1 MTDIREHISARGTA
15 ASLLTSRFSRHPER
29 YFEIFRVLRKYRL
42 HHVIAELGMS
52 HRHDDDLDELPP
64 PNGLH
69 TDQDDDHGK
78 QLASAL
84 EELGPCFIKLGQLLS
99 TRPDL
104 LPPDYIRALSRL
116 QDTIQPVP
124 AERIMQIVQAELQA
138 PIGELFQSF
147 DEEPL
152 ATASMAQVHR
162 AVLRD
167 GSEVAV
173 KVQRPGVRQRIEID
187 LEVLREIAHFAA
199 RHTDV
204 GARYGLVQMVH
215 ELEMSLHQELDFR
228 LEAENTRRIG
238 RQIAGFAKLC
248 TPTVYTEY
256 TSPRVLTLSFLRGR
270 HLADVSREEM
280 LELNPKGIAADLLS
294 AYMKQIAI
302 DGVFHCD
309 PHPGNILLTEDGRLA
324 LMDFGMVGR
333 FDAGQKDKMILF
345 LLAFSER
352 LGERVAETFLDMIE
366 QPEDLDQHGFTQDIC
381 GLVSRY
387 HDLSGGRLGLGTA
400 LLDLTRLAYSNRVP
414 VPTSMTLLGKTMLNL
429 DGAISVLS
437 PELDPVELIRNYMLD
452 VMMKRVGDQLSPG
465 RVFAWVLDMKHLFEN
480 APRRTDIILG
490 KLADD
495 RLTVRMN
502 VEHLD
507 DATRSLSRA
516 ATRLAVG
523 VVAGSVLIGGG
534 QVLSALIRTGAIGR
548 RNGTR

>member
-1 MTDIREHISARGTA
+1 MTDLKQHFVARGP
-15 ASLLTSRFSRHPER
+15 ASNLLTSRFSKHPER
-29 YFEIFRVLRKYRL
+29 YLEIFRVFRKYEL
-42 HHVIAELGMS
+42 HHIIAELGMS
-52 HRHDDDLDELPP
+52 HHHDDDLDELPS
-64 PNGLH
+64 PNGH
-69 TDQDDDHGK
+69 DADGDDHGV

-104 LPPDYIRALSRL
+104 LPADYIHALSRL

-124 AERIMQIVQAELQA
+124 AERIMQIIQAELHA
-138 PIGELFQSF
+138 PVDELFQCF
-147 DEEPL
+147 DHQPL

-167 GSEVAV
+167 GSEVAI

-187 LEVLREIAHFAA
+187 LEVLREIAQFAS
-199 RHTDV
+199 RYSRI
-204 GARYGLVQMVH
+204 GSRYGLVQMVH
-215 ELEMSLHQELDFR
+215 ELEMSLNQELDFR

-238 RQIAGFAKLC
+238 RQIAGFSKLS
-248 TPTVYTEY
+248 TPTVYADY
-256 TSPRVLTLSFLRGR
+256 TSPRVLTLSFMRGR
-270 HLADVSREEM
+270 HLADLTPAEL
-280 LELNPKGIAADLLS
+280 LEHDPKAIAADLLS

-309 PHPGNILLTEDGRLA
+309 PHPGNILLTDDGRLA

-352 LGERVAETFLDMIE
+352 LGERVAETYLDMIQ
-366 QPEDLDQHGFTQDIC
+366 QPHDLDQHSFTQDIC

-387 HDLSGGRLGLGTA
+387 HDLSGGRLGLGSA
-400 LLDLTRLAYSNRVP
+400 LLDLTRLAYQNRVP

-452 VMMKRVGDQLSPG
+452 VMLKRVSDQLSPG

-480 APRRTDIILG
+480 SPRRMDAILG

-495 RLTVRMN
+495 RFAVHVEL
-502 VEHLD
+502 EHLED
-507 DATRSLSRA
+507 TARTLNRA
-516 ATRLAVG
+516 ANRLAFG
-523 VVAGSVLIGGG
+523 VLAGSLLIGGG
-534 QVLSALIRTGAIGR
+534 NVLSALIRTGAIGR
-548 RNGTR
+548 KNGRE